1 MNGLLVDDGTWRRAV
16 DGDAQGRAIYGRH
29 YSARRYQDGR
39 PRRLFVGPGEKTV
52 LVAHDGRALFVWRR
66 FTDDSGQLGVNCAA
80 FRNEGAGLSSA
91 LITEAMAIAW
101 ARWPGERLYTYVDAG
116 EIRSSN
122 PGYCFLAAGWRHVG
136 WTKGGHG
143 RRSLRILEALPE
155 WFVQAV
161 AA

>member
-1 MNGLLVDDGTWRRAV
+1 MNGLLIDDGAWRRAR
-16 DGDAQGRAIYGRH
+16 DGDPEGLALYERH
-29 YSARRYQDGR
+29 YSSRLYKDGR
-39 PRRLFVGPGEKTV
+39 RRALFVGPGEKTV

-66 FTDDSGQLGVNCAA
+66 FRDDSGQEGINCAA

-101 ARWPGERLYTYVDAG
+101 ARWPGERLYTYVDAI
-116 EIRSSN
+116 EVRSSN
-122 PGYCFLAAGWRHVG
+122 PGYCFLVAGWRHAG

-143 RRSLRILEALPE
+143 RHSLRILEALPE
-155 WFVQAV
+155 WFAEV